1 MIMMTATDK
10 GGLKIDIDQ
19 LCRDAVGKL
28 NLVFFVSDRDDV
40 IAPFS
45 MASIDVIWWRQF
57 AGIRDQLIQ
66 ARPLKNILTFFHAKT
81 ATIYAGCST
90 RRPEKRCLCNSIV

>member
-45 MASIDVIWWRQF
+45 MASIDVIW
-57 AGIRDQLIQ
+57 
-66 ARPLKNILTFFHAKT
+66 
-81 ATIYAGCST
+81 
-90 RRPEKRCLCNSIV
+90 